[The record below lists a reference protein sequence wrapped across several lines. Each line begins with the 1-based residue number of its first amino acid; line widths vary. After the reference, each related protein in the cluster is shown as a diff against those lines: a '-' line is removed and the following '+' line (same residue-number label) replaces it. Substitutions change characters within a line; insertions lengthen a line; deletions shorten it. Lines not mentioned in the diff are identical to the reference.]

1 MAKMM
6 PRVTPRSHSVHP
18 AARQGSEDG
27 FAGFPDVP
35 AMSAK
40 VRLAGRINHLL
51 DERKL
56 SQMAAAKILGV
67 GQPKVSALRN
77 YRLAGFSL
85 ERLMR
90 FMKALGQDVHIVP
103 RSSSGRRGS
112 LASAGRSS
120 VNTAPSGIIPG
131 VAKSPREK
139 WSWLLASVEKWT
151 EEDRR
156 KGEDPWPQILRNL
169 NTNRM
174 SYRSRG

>member
-1 MAKMM
+1 MAKITL
-6 PRVTPRSHSVHP
+6 RGTTRSQSMLP
-18 AARQGSEDG
+18 AVRRGSEDG
-27 FAGFPDVP
+27 FAGFPDAP

-40 VRLAGRINHLL
+40 LRLAGQINRLL

-90 FMKALGQDVHIVP
+90 FMKALGQDVHIIP

-112 LASAGRSS
+112 LPSAGRSG
-120 VNTAPSGIIPG
+120 VGTAPSGIIPG

-169 NTNRM
+169 NANRM